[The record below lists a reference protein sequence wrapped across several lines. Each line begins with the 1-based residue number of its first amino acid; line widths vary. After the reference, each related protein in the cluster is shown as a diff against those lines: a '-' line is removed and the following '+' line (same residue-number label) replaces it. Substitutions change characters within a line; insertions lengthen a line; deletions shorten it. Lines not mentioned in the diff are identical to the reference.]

1 MNDHDFDISFNLYR
15 LHEDKVDTKVITS
28 DNTVS
33 INRITSSVTI
43 CAQSQTNRPRNHETS
58 YSLLL
63 SMEKN
68 NTQMHYAVMLDVGQ
82 FIYFNEEKFYNDKTP
97 NEIANILIIDR
108 NCLTGETFGKNGK
121 LKIFTGQSHR
131 TKYRALHW
139 TCIKNCNA
147 SLTGFVKKHRFMQ
160 HIAKCI
166 GGHVTSMNFNTIPII
181 EYFDSSEFK
190 NTLLVSI
197 VASFDT
203 ETCQNKDFT
212 RRKNK
217 FHTIYKSDLSKEA
230 EMVLAG
236 VVATVIVRPKR
247 ENDFTVYK
255 DISMSDEELL
265 YMDMIPFEIR
275 KFIEVEDLEPVSS
288 AIDHFRK
295 SMDKFMFL
303 NNEILG
309 IYEEEKLKSIDKSEE
324 LEVNNKALMLCRLE
338 TSRRFG
344 IYFMQFFQAAM
355 ED

>member
-1 MNDHDFDISFNLYR
+1 MN
-15 LHEDKVDTKVITS
+15 
-28 DNTVS
+28 
-33 INRITSSVTI
+33 
-43 CAQSQTNRPRNHETS
+43 
-58 YSLLL
+58 
-63 SMEKN
+63 
-68 NTQMHYAVMLDVGQ
+68 
-82 FIYFNEEKFYNDKTP
+82 
-97 NEIANILIIDR
+97 IDR

-121 LKIFTGQSHR
+121 LKIFTGQSR
-131 TKYRALHW
+131 GIKYRALHW
-139 TCIKNCNA
+139 FCIKNCNA
-147 SLTGFVKKHRFMQ
+147 CLTGFVKKHRFMQ
-160 HIAKCI
+160 HIGKCI
-166 GGHVTSMNFNTIPII
+166 GGHVTNMNFNTIPII

-190 NTLLVSI
+190 NTLLVPI
-197 VASFDT
+197 VVSFDT

-217 FHTIYKSDLSKEA
+217 FNTIYKSDLSKEA
-230 EMVLAG
+230 EMVLMG
-236 VVATVIVRPKR
+236 CVATVIVRPKR

-288 AIDHFRK
+288 AIDQFRK

-303 NNEILG
+303 KKKILD

-344 IYFMQFFQAAM
+344 IYFMQFFRAAM
-355 ED
+355 EATRSSVGVRVKKF